1 MASAP
6 KLNETQLAVLRWIA
20 DGSRAGAME
29 GYGYRIS
36 AAALRSRGLIK
47 ISGLSTTWRAR
58 ITPAGKD
65 V

>member
-1 MASAP
+1 MASTP

-20 DGSRAGAME
+20 DGSRAGVME

-47 ISGLSTTWRAR
+47 ISGRSTT
-58 ITPAGKD
+58 
-65 V
+65 